1 MQNLLGNILSFM
13 DVYEKSQSA
22 TDTNDYIVVVEQ
34 LGRAI
39 RRTIIFDSMVSE
51 GNPMEEENVRMEGK
65 HPKVGASRSVPI
77 V

>member
-51 GNPMEEENVRMEGK
+51 GNPMEEENVRN